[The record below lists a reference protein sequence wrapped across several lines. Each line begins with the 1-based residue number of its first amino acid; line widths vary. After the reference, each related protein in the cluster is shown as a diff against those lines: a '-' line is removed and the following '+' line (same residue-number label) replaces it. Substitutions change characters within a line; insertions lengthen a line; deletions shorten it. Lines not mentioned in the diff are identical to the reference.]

1 MPFDKRTL
9 VLPPQTAFE
18 ERTIVTTGDLILGNH
33 VKAEFGLQTDGRVF
47 TGQGAEI
54 EGHVRCD
61 GDARL
66 DQSTSISGDIVCK
79 ANVYLAERCF
89 IQGDL
94 DLEGDLDVGDDV
106 RIGGQLKAKGW
117 VNKRNPVPLV
127 LYIFIYLLELLRLGK
142 SEEVERILKDL
153 EDSEDADIAVD
164 EVFMFV
170 PDGSTLGIQ
179 DSSVKGGILT
189 GPRCRVLGNFRA
201 DGDVLLGEGTTL
213 YGALRVTNG
222 NVELEPDVEVQ
233 GSLQADGHVIV
244 GEGCQI
250 LGDLT
255 AKSVEMYTSATVD
268 GKILAE
274 HGVTFHTEAQDRRRL
289 TAEQKVEEVETGKA
303 ADLVDLLG

>member
-1 MPFDKRTL
+1 MGFDKRTL

-18 ERTIVTTGDLILGNH
+18 ERTIVSTGDLILGNH

-47 TGQGAEI
+47 TGQGTEV

-66 DQSTSISGDIVCK
+66 DQSTSVSGDVVCK
-79 ANVYLAERCF
+79 ANVYLGERCF

-106 RIGGQLKAKGW
+106 RIGGQLKARGW
-117 VNKRNPVPLV
+117 VQKRNPVPLV

-142 SEEVERILKDL
+142 SEEVDRILKDL
-153 EDSEDADIAVD
+153 EESEDAEIAVD
-164 EVFMFV
+164 EVFLFV
-170 PDGSTLGIQ
+170 PDGSVLGIQ
-179 DSSVKGGILT
+179 DSIVKGGMLT

-201 DGDVLLGEGTTL
+201 EGDVRLGEGTTL
-213 YGALRVTNG
+213 YGALKVVNG
-222 NVELEPDVEVQ
+222 DVELEPDVEIQ
-233 GSLQADGHVIV
+233 GSLHATGHVVV

-250 LGDLT
+250 LGDLR

-268 GKILAE
+268 GKVVAE
-274 HGVTFHTEAQDRRRL
+274 EGVTFHTEAQDRRRE
-289 TAEQKVEEVETGKA
+289 TAEGKVEEVESGKA